1 MGGLFSALGSLWAWI
16 GYVFDPLCGPA
27 GLFTWF
33 GQSTILACGD
43 TGWGDEIAVGL
54 KTTVA
59 VALLT
64 LPVGLIIGFLV
75 ALGQQSEEKSVRL
88 AAGIYTT
95 IFRGLP
101 ELLTLF
107 IIYYGMQILIQSALA
122 SFGYDERI
130 EINAFVAGMIA
141 LAVVFS
147 AYCSEV
153 LLSAFR
159 AIPKGQYEAGDA
171 LGFHRGR
178 TLRLII
184 LPQLVRIALPGLTNL
199 WMILLKDTSYVS
211 IIGLADILRQTAVA
225 VRVTKQAFFFYLLAC
240 IIYLVLAVISSYG
253 LSYIERW
260 AKRSEVRR

>member
-64 LPVGLIIGFLV
+64 LPVGLVIGFLV